1 MLPASEAL
9 LFATAADAVL
19 ICALRDKSRIEQ
31 MVQAYARMESAGARV
46 AGSVLSGVPVKEY
59 ASYYGDYY
67 ESKA

>member
-1 MLPASEAL
+1 
-9 LFATAADAVL
+9 
-19 ICALRDKSRIEQ
+19 
-31 MVQAYARMESAGARV
+31 MESAGARV